1 MRCCFVWAAAV
12 TSWILDRMFC
22 ETWSA
27 YNLPY
32 LHGVWH
38 ILIAIASYTVCVLFA
53 YFDAIHEYEDL
64 RPVIKFWPNDLEH
77 GIPYIELKNAV

>member
-1 MRCCFVWAAAV
+1 
-12 TSWILDRMFC
+12 MFC
-22 ETWSA
+22 DTWSS

-64 RPVIKFWPNDLEH
+64 RPVIKFWPKDHYETY
-77 GIPYIELKNAV
+77 GIPYIELKNAA